1 LLADAGLRCTTHS
14 FPDHHAF
21 TAADITFKDDKAV
34 LMTEKDAVKCRAL
47 AGKQHGFVPV
57 TAVLPTDFAEQ
68 LLNLLKRKA

>member
-1 LLADAGLRCTTHS
+1 
-14 FPDHHAF
+14 
-21 TAADITFKDDKAV
+21 
-34 LMTEKDAVKCRAL
+34 MTEKDAVKCRAL